1 MLSYVYNY
9 LTDGFP
15 PHSRKL
21 NSVGITIPFL
31 ALNMCETTK
40 PVYKHPWLVVVLYMW
55 TMSRNHIPIFHTTI
69 TRHPKDWLLKSLQQL
84 PCCLN
89 PHSLPSFLPSGI
101 MDRSLQLRHTS
112 FWSWGLIDSKSRF
125 RVWCTSQDGRV
136 MAIPGHNKFWGN
148 FREGKRDGRSR
159 KKWCLSQNRVKSL
172 VLLVK
177 LVKPPLLM
185 FKSHIFLV
193 GPSAFMESTAGHDT
207 NPRDK
212 GQNSDSEF

>member
-1 MLSYVYNY
+1 MCICNIEICIYIIFKYIYICSNYLCIYICTEVYTIHMLSYVYNY

-69 TRHPKDWLLKSLQQL
+69 TRHPKDWLLKSLQHL

-136 MAIPGHNKFWGN
+136 MAIPGTQQIL
-148 FREGKRDGRSR
+148 RQ
-159 KKWCLSQNRVKSL
+159 L
-172 VLLVK
+172 
-177 LVKPPLLM
+177 
-185 FKSHIFLV
+185 
-193 GPSAFMESTAGHDT
+193 
-207 NPRDK
+207 PRR
-212 GQNSDSEF
+212 

>member
-1 MLSYVYNY
+1 
-9 LTDGFP
+9 
-15 PHSRKL
+15 
-21 NSVGITIPFL
+21 
-31 ALNMCETTK
+31 MCETAK

-89 PHSLPSFLPSGI
+89 PHSLPSFLPSWI
-101 MDRSLQLRHTS
+101 MDRSLHLRHTS

-125 RVWCTSQDGRV
+125 RVWCTSKRTGESWQS
-136 MAIPGHNKFWGN
+136 PGHNKFWGN

-159 KKWCLSQNRVKSL
+159 KKRCLSQNRVKSL

-185 FKSHIFLV
+185 FKSHIFSCWPFCLH
-193 GPSAFMESTAGHDT
+193 GINCWAWYKSPG
-207 NPRDK
+207 
-212 GQNSDSEF
+212 